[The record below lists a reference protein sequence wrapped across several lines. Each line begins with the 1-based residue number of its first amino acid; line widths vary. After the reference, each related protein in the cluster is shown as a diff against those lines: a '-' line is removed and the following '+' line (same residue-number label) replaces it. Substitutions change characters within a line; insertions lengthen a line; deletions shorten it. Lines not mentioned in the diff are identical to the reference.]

1 LCRSPGLSA
10 GSILGHGPHAIS
22 PSVRPT
28 TPVASPSHLYYLA
41 GTMAPGPVLT
51 PLLTGV
57 NPDIYL
63 YRHGMDRG
71 IFTNDPNFQ
80 ADSDLQDQ
88 AGGHPQ
94 ACTSP
99 RHPHRVP
106 ATSTD
111 DQALA
116 PASRVPRTP

>member
-22 PSVRPT
+22 PSVRPM

-71 IFTNDPNFQ
+71 IFTNDQNFQ
-80 ADSDLQDQ
+80 ADSSGSSWWPPSSL
-88 AGGHPQ
+88 HFSSPPTS
-94 ACTSP
+94 CTYYVN
-99 RHPHRVP
+99 R
-106 ATSTD
+106 
-111 DQALA
+111 
-116 PASRVPRTP
+116 